1 MSGDADARFAS
12 GPIRRVTAAQMLP
25 GTADP

>member
-1 MSGDADARFAS
+1 MSGSGGAGLAS